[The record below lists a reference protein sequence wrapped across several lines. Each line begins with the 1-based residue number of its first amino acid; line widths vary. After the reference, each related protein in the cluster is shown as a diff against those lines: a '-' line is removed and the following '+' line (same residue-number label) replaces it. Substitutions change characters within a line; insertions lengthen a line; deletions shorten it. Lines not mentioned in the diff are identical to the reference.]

1 MERPVRVRFAP
12 SPTGALH
19 IGGVRT
25 ALYNYL
31 FARQHGGKFLVR
43 IEDTDQ
49 ERFVEGAEE
58 YIYETLH
65 WLGIPADESSEVGGE
80 YAPYRQSERKE
91 IYAKYIQILLEKGHA
106 YYAFDTKEEIEDL
119 RNRLEAAKS
128 TNPSYNALTRQQMKN
143 SLTLP
148 AEEVQ
153 RRLEAGEPHVI
164 RLKTPPR
171 EEIRFHDLIRGAQY
185 IHSSTLDDKV
195 LIKQD
200 GLPTYHFANV
210 VDDYLMRITHV
221 FRGEEWLP
229 SAPSH
234 ILLYQFFGWE
244 AEMPL
249 FAHLPLILAPDGSKL
264 SKRKASEYGIP
275 VFPLFWHNHE
285 TQEDIKG
292 YRENGY
298 LPEALINFLA
308 LIGWNA
314 GTEQEIFSLEE
325 LVPLFKIEQIHKA
338 GARFD
343 IEKAKWYNEHYLR
356 HKDNTELASL
366 LIESSLLTPEGG
378 ISAELA
384 GKLVVLMKD
393 RATFPADM
401 WQKVPYLFHAPTE
414 FDATVTGDS
423 KKWHDEAKNF
433 IKELSEKL
441 TDFTQD
447 WTAESIKHFIH
458 EVAEAKALKVG
469 KFMQAIRTA
478 TTGAGQGPDLM
489 LILEILGKTETQA
502 RWARVEHI

>member
-1 MERPVRVRFAP
+1 MNRPVRVRFAP

-31 FARQHGGKFLVR
+31 FARQHGGQFLVR

-49 ERFVEGAEE
+49 ERFVEGAEQ
-58 YIYETLH
+58 YIFDTLR
-65 WLGIPADESSEVGGE
+65 WLGIPADESPETGGSF
-80 YAPYRQSERKE
+80 APYRQSERKD
-91 IYAKYIQILLEKGHA
+91 IYAPYIQMLLEKGHA
-106 YYAFDTKEEIEDL
+106 YYGFDTKDEIEDL

-128 TNPSYNALTRQQMKN
+128 TNPSYNALTRLQMKN

-148 AEEVQ
+148 ADEVK
-153 RRLEAGEPHVI
+153 RRLEAGEPYII
-164 RLKTPPR
+164 RLKTPAR

-210 VDDYLMRITHV
+210 VDDYLMKITHV

-229 SAPSH
+229 SAPAH

-244 AEMPL
+244 ADMPE

-275 VFPLFWHNHE
+275 VFPLNWFNEDTKE
-285 TQEDIKG
+285 TIEG
-292 YRENGY
+292 FREKGY
-298 LPEALINFLA
+298 LPETLINFLA

-314 GTEQEIFSLEE
+314 GTEQEIFSLQE
-325 LVPLFKIEQIHKA
+325 LIPLFQIDQIHKA

-343 IEKAKWYNEHYLR
+343 IDKAKWYNEHYLR
-356 HKDNTELASL
+356 QKDNEVLAVL
-366 LIESSLLTPEGG
+366 LQATNPK
-378 ISAELA
+378 ISKDMAD
-384 GKLVVLMKD
+384 KLVVLMKD

-401 WQKVPYLFHAPTE
+401 WLKVPYIFEAPTE
-414 FDATVTGDS
+414 YDTAITSDA
-423 KKWHDEAKNF
+423 KKWTADTVSF
-433 IKELSEKL
+433 IQDLITQARQYAGEWTSEN
-441 TDFTQD
+441 
-447 WTAESIKHFIH
+447 IKHFIH
-458 EVAEAKALKVG
+458 ETAEARGLKVG
-469 KFMQAIRTA
+469 KFMQAIRVV
-478 TTGAGQGPDLM
+478 TTGVGQGPDLM
-489 LILEILGKTETQA
+489 LILEILGNATTQE
-502 RWARVEHI
+502 RWTNALATIK

>member
-1 MERPVRVRFAP
+1 MNKPVRVRFAP

-31 FARQHGGKFLVR
+31 FARQHGGQFLVR

-49 ERFVEGAEE
+49 ERFVEGAEK
-58 YIYETLH
+58 YIFDTLR
-65 WLGIPADESSEVGGE
+65 WLGISPDESPETGGE
-80 YAPYRQSERKE
+80 FAPYRQSERKA
-91 IYAKYIQILLEKGHA
+91 IYAEYIQILLDRGHA

-119 RNRLEAAKS
+119 RNRLEEAKS
-128 TNPSYNALTRQQMKN
+128 NNPSYNALTRQQMKN

-148 AEEVQ
+148 AEEVK
-153 RRLEAGEPHVI
+153 RRLEAGEPYII

-171 EEIRFHDLIRGAQY
+171 EEIRFQDMIRGAQFV
-185 IHSSTLDDKV
+185 HSSTLDDKV

-210 VDDYLMRITHV
+210 VDDYLMKITHV

-264 SKRKASEYGIP
+264 SKRKANEYGIP
-275 VFPLFWHNHE
+275 VFPLNWFNEETKETIEGFHE
-285 TQEDIKG
+285 A
-292 YRENGY
+292 GY
-298 LPEALINFLA
+298 LPEALLNFLA

-314 GTEQEIFSLEE
+314 GTEQELFTLEE
-325 LVPLFKIEQIHKA
+325 LIPLFKIEQIHKA
-338 GARFD
+338 GAKFD

-356 HKDNTELASL
+356 HKDNEALAL
-366 LIESSLLTPEGG
+366 LVQATNPNIDNTL
-378 ISAELA
+378 AE
-384 GKLVVLMKD
+384 KLVVLMKD

-401 WQKVPYLFHAPTE
+401 WQKVPYIFEAPSAY
-414 FDATVTGDS
+414 DAEVVG
-423 KKWHDEAKNF
+423 KKWNVETTQFIQDLLEYVGKYAGEWNAEA
-433 IKELSEKL
+433 
-441 TDFTQD
+441 
-447 WTAESIKHFIH
+447 IKHFIH
-458 EVAEAKALKVG
+458 EVAETKALKVG
-469 KFMQAIRTA
+469 KFMQGLRVA
-478 TTGAGQGPDLM
+478 TTGVGQGADLM
-489 LILEILGKTETQA
+489 LILEILGKAETEK
-502 RWARVEHI
+502 RWQKAKDTIQI